1 MIEITERDKEVFK
14 YINRFGFI
22 KKKYLF
28 ERFKGQKTSDTQGI
42 RKRLKKLENEK
53 YLYSFGQTYGLAI
66 KGKELLSNLGVEIHY
81 EKTDEKVKRNL
92 AEAHEIL
99 YRFGDEEIKSR
110 IEILESGQ
118 LKNKDS
124 NRAKLFLGEMTI
136 ENGFQYVVYKIKKN
150 SPVSYIKKVISD
162 IRNYGFTNVIIAVE
176 NKYHMI
182 KLKEFNIYSAGLKS
196 CIIVPFSDEGIEKIK
211 VLQKGYFGDEYMMK
225 VIEKLNPE
233 VRGKEIY
240 VNGIRTFNMLRFD
253 AVEEN
258 VMLAEVA
265 KDRLETYNIITFKDN
280 ADYFNSVYRNAHIAT
295 LSFSKFKE
303 KICNI

>member
-1 MIEITERDKEVFK
+1 MIKITERDKAVIR

-28 ERFKGQKTSDTQGI
+28 DKFKEKETSDIQCI
-42 RKRLKKLENEK
+42 RKRLNKLKDER
-53 YLYSFGQTYGLAI
+53 YLYSFGQTYGLAV
-66 KGKELLSNLGVEIHY
+66 KGRELLYELNEVIHY
-81 EKTDEKVKRNL
+81 EKTDEKAKRNL
-92 AEAHEIL
+92 AEAHEVL
-99 YRFGDEEIKSR
+99 YLFGDENIKSR
-110 IEILESGQ
+110 IEILESGE

-136 ENGFQYVVYKIKKN
+136 ENGYRYIVYKIKKS
-150 SPVSYIKKVISD
+150 SPISYIKKVISD

-196 CIIVPFSDEGIEKIK
+196 CIIVPFSDEGIEKVN
-211 VLQKGYFGDEYMMK
+211 VLRNGYFSDEYMMK

-233 VRGKEIY
+233 VRGREIY

-258 VMLAEVA
+258 IMIAEVS
-265 KDRLETYNIITFKDN
+265 KDRLETYNIISFKDN
-280 ADYFNSVYRNAHIAT
+280 AEYFNNVYRNAHIAT